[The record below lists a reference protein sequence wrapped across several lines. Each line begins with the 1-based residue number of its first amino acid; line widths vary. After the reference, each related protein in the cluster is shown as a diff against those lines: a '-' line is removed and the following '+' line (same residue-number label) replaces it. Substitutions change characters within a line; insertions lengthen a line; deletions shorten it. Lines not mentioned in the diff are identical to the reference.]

1 MLTSKFTRIKHVV
14 TVARDVAHVIHKTNV
29 ELAKVLVEEFA
40 PSRNKEEAET
50 DDVQDEIEDD
60 LTDAQ
65 KLAAA
70 TQATNDSITE
80 FWKSYMN
87 VKPPVMKTEI

>member
-1 MLTSKFTRIKHVV
+1 MRTPKFTRIKHVV

-40 PSRNKEEAET
+40 PSRNKEVAET
-50 DDVQDEIEDD
+50 DDVQDEIEVD
-60 LTDAQ
+60 LTDAE
-65 KLAAA
+65 KAAA
-70 TQATNDSITE
+70 DEQATNDAITE

-87 VKPPVMKTEI
+87 IKPPVKKTVI